1 MVTGLPSADSL
12 VASIAALRRKLA
24 VEEAGF
30 RATQFSA
37 TSSDALVTAT
47 TNGMV
52 EALTVAI
59 QPSAFPVTPPATV
72 DALAASIKDAC
83 AKALAAANNNTK
95 AKASADAAG
104 YTLTGIPNLGQS
116 PPPTPGFASS
126 DADLTA
132 LLRAQDPVITARQFL
147 GVAGPVSATVDGTL
161 TLVSITLS
169 PPLGS
174 LRTSLEE
181 NVVIAINL
189 AIAKAKH
196 LFEDGIQ
203 RRVNGGVDSS
213 AVTWQDACLY
223 AQGKLIVNDRTKV
236 LRQNGT
242 FAPVVN
248 AGSTQ
253 TNIGQSTQVGD
264 LWSRVSVDLRNFA
277 KVNGNLRTMG
287 TVNPQAGATVSGLT
301 VQNAAL
307 LQIPKLSLSVTFP
320 GTSVVN
326 QEAGPP
332 PAAPLDLAPGA
343 YGDVSV
349 KGTLKLRT
357 GTYFFNNLT
366 VESNAKISCTST
378 SGQIVVNIRTNLT
391 YRGSIVEGTSG
402 RRPNI
407 FVGVF
412 GTNAVFVETAF
423 PGTLVALTASLTLGQ
438 NSPSVHSGAFYAMDI
453 TVGPDNTITHF
464 PFLGPPALTST

>member
-12 VASIAALRRKLA
+12 NASIAAVRRRLA
-24 VEEAGF
+24 TEETGF

-37 TSSDALVTAT
+37 TSADGKVTAT
-47 TNGMV
+47 ANGMV

-59 QPSAFPVTPPATV
+59 QPSAYPTTFPPATLTS
-72 DALAASIKDAC
+72 LAASIKDAC
-83 AKALAAANNNTK
+83 AKVLAQANNNTK
-95 AKASADAAG
+95 PKASADAAG
-104 YTLTGIPNLGQS
+104 YTLTAIPNLNQA
-116 PPPTPGFASS
+116 PPATPGFNSS

-132 LLRAQDPVITARQFL
+132 LLRAQDPVIAARQFQ
-147 GVAGPVSATVDGTL
+147 GIVGPVSAIVDGTL
-161 TLVSITLS
+161 TLVSITLTA
-169 PPLGS
+169 PMPQ
-174 LRTSLEE
+174 LRTTLEQD
-181 NVVIAINL
+181 VVLAINL
-189 AIAKAKH
+189 ALVKAKH

-203 RRVNGGVDSS
+203 RRVNDGLDSS
-213 AVTWQDACLY
+213 AVAWQDACLY
-223 AQGKLIVNDRTKV
+223 AQGRLVINDRAKV

-287 TVNPQAGATVSGLT
+287 TVNPQSGATVSGLT

-307 LQIPKLSLSVTFP
+307 LQIPRLSLSVTFP
-320 GTSVVN
+320 GNNGVN

-332 PAAPLDLAPGA
+332 PAPPLDLAPGA
-343 YGDVSV
+343 YPDVSV

-366 VESNAKISCTST
+366 VESGAKISCTST
-378 SGQIVVNIRTNLT
+378 SGRIVVNIRTNFT
-391 YRGSIVEGTSG
+391 YRGSIVEGTPG
-402 RRPNI
+402 RPNI
-407 FVGVF
+407 FVAVF
-412 GTNAVFVETAF
+412 GTNAVSVETSF

-438 NSPSVHSGAFYAMDI
+438 NSPTVHSGAFYAQDI

-464 PFLGPPALTST
+464 PFMGPPTLTST